1 MTIGTVLGKNFRP
14 FKRGDRVTFK
24 DNQRGTLSTNPEP
37 GAMGW
42 AVFLSYN
49 GAQFTVS
56 TTNGEVEHTK

>member
-1 MTIGTVLGKNFRP
+1 MNTTQPKVNNRP
-14 FKRGDRVTFK
+14 FHRGDRVTFK
-24 DNQRGTLSTNPEP
+24 DGQKGTLSTQPEP

-56 TTNGEVEHTK
+56 TTNDEVTHTK